1 MLRKIEINNFK
12 SFEHAEFDLKN
23 FTLLAGRNS
32 MGKTSVIQAIF
43 AMIQNGKNP
52 FRGAYMNIGKVQE
65 VKNAITG
72 NGDIEFKICYKT
84 SEKEIEAS
92 KKELV
97 SQGK

>member
-52 FRGAYMNIGKVQE
+52 FRVYEYRKSTGGK
-65 VKNAITG
+65 KCN
-72 NGDIEFKICYKT
+72 NRKW
-84 SEKEIEAS
+84 
-92 KKELV
+92 
-97 SQGK
+97 

>member
-43 AMIQNGKNP
+43 DSK
-52 FRGAYMNIGKVQE
+52 R
-65 VKNAITG
+65 
-72 NGDIEFKICYKT
+72 
-84 SEKEIEAS
+84 EKSIS
-92 KKELV
+92 W
-97 SQGK
+97 